1 MAAKKIIKE
10 DRSKGND
17 ASVKDKDKDK
27 GKEKEYDN
35 KSLGIDNKNP
45 DNKKLKNTVSD
56 IKKEIEE
63 AKAPIIPEQKI
74 TNFKTYGTNNDYI
87 VVEMVGKYRN
97 IWNYITKQEQIRRKK
112 ENSEDWELIPIEYKF
127 EESKEIEFLLSQT
140 EKIFLEGVEVAKSL
154 ENLIKFSD
162 KHGEILSDA
171 LIELIMENK
180 EQIKKQKAKI
190 IMMIMLERV

>member
-1 MAAKKIIKE
+1 MAAKKILKE

-17 ASVKDKDKDK
+17 ASVKDKDK

-35 KSLGIDNKNP
+35 KSLGVDNKNP
-45 DNKKLKNTVSD
+45 DNKDLKNTVSD
-56 IKKEIEE
+56 IEKEIEK
-63 AKAPIIPEQKI
+63 AKAPILPEQKI
-74 TNFKTYGTNNDYI
+74 TDIRTYGSDKDYI

-97 IWNYITKQEQIRRKK
+97 IWNYITKQDQIKRQK
-112 ENSEDWELIPIEYKF
+112 ENSKDWELIPIDFKF

-140 EKIFLEGVEVAKSL
+140 EKIFLEGVEVPKSL

-171 LIELIMENK
+171 LMELITENK

-190 IMMIMLERV
+190 IMMIMLEHV

>member
-17 ASVKDKDKDK
+17 ASVKDKDK

-35 KSLGIDNKNP
+35 KSLGVDNKNP
-45 DNKKLKNTVSD
+45 DNKNLKNTVSD
-56 IKKEIEE
+56 IEKEIEE

-97 IWNYITKQEQIRRKK
+97 VWNYITKQEQIRRKK